1 MPVMVRSN
9 FQDIFDNL
17 LPAIDSVY
25 IQSRDLDESK
35 APWKKI
41 FAVRRSNR
49 QFENVTG
56 FSGFPKF
63 APVGEGEN
71 VPLMT
76 VGQLYDKKFLHTKWA
91 GAWQVSEEMEDDD
104 QYELVASLAR
114 AFARSFRYTK
124 EVDMANVLN
133 NAFGTEKAA
142 DGAAVLATHTL
153 LNGNTIS
160 NKPATPTDFGVS
172 AAQAAYDHF
181 ATLTDDQGIRI
192 HLRPKYIVAH
202 PSQRWIIGEVMR
214 SQYQP
219 ATSNNAINVLF
230 EENLVE
236 VYWPEL
242 TDQDAWF
249 MLADPGDV
257 NGNGLRIYER
267 QPFTT
272 STDFY
277 VQNLTMISVGR
288 GRWSRG
294 VIDWRQIYGSEG
306 A

>member
-1 MPVMVRSN
+1 MPVMVRSS

-35 APWKKI
+35 VPWKRI
-41 FAVRRSNR
+41 FAVRKSDR

-56 FSGFPKF
+56 FSGFPTF
-63 APVGEGEN
+63 SPVGEAEN

-114 AFARSFRYTK
+114 AFARSFRFTK
-124 EVDMANVLN
+124 EVDLANVLN
-133 NAFGTEKAA
+133 NAFTTEKSA
-142 DGAAVLATHTL
+142 DGAPVCGAHTL
-153 LNGNTIS
+153 LNGVVVENFA
-160 NKPATPTDFGVS
+160 NPAADFGVS
-172 AAQAAYDHF
+172 SAQAMYNHF
-181 ATLTDDQGIRI
+181 ATLTDDQGIRV

-202 PSQRWIIGEVMR
+202 PANRWVIGETLR
-214 SQYQP
+214 SQYKP
-219 ATSNNAINVLF
+219 GTGNNEINVLA
-230 EENLVE
+230 EEDLVE
-236 VYWPEL
+236 IYWPEI

-249 MLADPGDV
+249 VLADPSDC
-257 NGNGLRIYER
+257 NGNGLRLYDR
-267 QPFTT
+267 QPFTA

-294 VIDWRQIYGSEG
+294 VIDWRQIYGSQG